1 MVRFFGFDFSVL
13 KTSTYT
19 EWREIS
25 IIALEEIGKDP
36 KSVTKR
42 MEIIKLENGFK
53 KLKEKDDFEFK
64 IERIESS
71 KNLLSIKI

>member
-1 MVRFFGFDFSVL
+1 
-13 KTSTYT
+13 
-19 EWREIS
+19 
-25 IIALEEIGKDP
+25 
-36 KSVTKR
+36 